1 MLDVQVEGNVA
12 ALIIDRP
19 QARNALN
26 STSVR
31 RLATTLEEL
40 DSNPDICA
48 LVLEGKPPG
57 FCAGSDLKELGQM
70 NVREMRIH
78 EAHTAAVARSIALLD
93 TPIVAA
99 VEGFALGGGF
109 ALAISCDIV
118 VSASSARWHFPEVS
132 IGWIPPWGLR
142 ALTARVGAVT
152 ARRLTWG
159 IDPINGAE
167 AYRLGIVDYLT
178 NDGEAAIKA
187 LDLAR
192 KIAHMPTPA
201 VTSTKQFF
209 AQLVLNNG
217 ELLDAHANH
226 MFGDN
231 CLHEQAQ
238 ETLASFR
245 RKSSEME

>member
-12 ALIIDRP
+12 TLIIDRP

-26 STSVR
+26 STLVQ

-40 DSNPDICA
+40 DSNPGICA
-48 LVLEGKPPG
+48 VVLEGTPPG

-78 EAHTAAVARSIALLD
+78 EARTATVARSIALLD
-93 TPIVAA
+93 TPVVAA

-118 VSASSARWHFPEVS
+118 VSGSSARWHLPEVS

-142 ALTARVGAVT
+142 ALMARVGAVT

-159 IDPINGAE
+159 IDSIDGAE
-167 AYRLGIVDYLT
+167 AHHLGIVDYLT
-178 NDGEAAIKA
+178 NDGEAASMA

-201 VTSTKQFF
+201 VTSTKRFF
-209 AQLVLNNG
+209 AQPVLNDG
-217 ELLDAHANH
+217 ELLDAHANR
-226 MFGDN
+226 MFGDD

-245 RKSSEME
+245 RKLSEMN

>member
-1 MLDVQVEGNVA
+1 MLDVQVEGKVA
-12 ALIIDRP
+12 TLIIDRP

-26 STSVR
+26 GILVQ
-31 RLATTLEEL
+31 RLAANLEEL
-40 DSNPDICA
+40 DNNPGISA
-48 LVLEGKPPG
+48 LVLEGTPPG

-78 EAHTAAVARSIALLD
+78 EARTAAVARSIALLD

-118 VSASSARWHFPEVS
+118 VSASSANWHFPEVS

-142 ALTARVGAVT
+142 ALTARVGAVA

-159 IDPINGAE
+159 IDPIDGAK
-167 AYRLGIVDYLT
+167 AHHLGVVDYLT
-178 NDGEAAIKA
+178 NDGEASSKA

-192 KIAHMPTPA
+192 KIAQMSTPA
-201 VTSTKQFF
+201 VTSTKLFF
-209 AQLVLNNG
+209 AQLVLNDG
-217 ELLDAHANH
+217 EILDAEANR
-226 MFGDN
+226 MFGDD

-245 RKSSEME
+245 KKSSELK